1 MTSKNP
7 NTNLAVKA
15 IRNASRLLM
24 RDFLETRLLLSSTKG
39 SESFARR
46 AMQRAESAIIDELQE
61 MRPHYGIDARLRGE
75 EPGSDPTRYWV
86 INAVDGF
93 TNYLQGLPYWAMAI
107 ALIHKENP
115 VLAVI
120 FNPLEN
126 ELITAEI
133 GMGSWMNNTRIR
145 TSQKKR
151 LSEFT
156 VATTFRIMDS
166 HHETQFS
173 RFQRI
178 TQSVANVRI
187 LGSAS
192 LDLVNVSCGR
202 LDACWDERKS
212 PSSLPAAN
220 MILSEAGGLIA
231 PLSDTNQGLVAAGNT
246 GFSMISSL
254 LVGVNQP

>member
-1 MTSKNP
+1 MTNKNP

-39 SESFARR
+39 SESFAQR
-46 AMQRAESAIIDELQE
+46 ARERAESAIVDELQE
-61 MRPHYGIDARLRGE
+61 VRPHYGIESRLRGE

-93 TNYLQGLPYWAMAI
+93 TNYRQGLPHWVMTI

-126 ELITAEI
+126 ELITAET

-145 TSQKKR
+145 TAQKKR
-151 LSEFT
+151 LSKFT
-156 VATTFRIMDS
+156 VATTLRTIDTD
-166 HHETQFS
+166 HAPQLARLEHV
-173 RFQRI
+173 
-178 TQSVANVRI
+178 TQSVANVRV

-202 LDACWDERKS
+202 LDACWDEHKS

-246 GFSMISSL
+246 GFSLISSL
-254 LVGVNQP
+254 LVGDDRP